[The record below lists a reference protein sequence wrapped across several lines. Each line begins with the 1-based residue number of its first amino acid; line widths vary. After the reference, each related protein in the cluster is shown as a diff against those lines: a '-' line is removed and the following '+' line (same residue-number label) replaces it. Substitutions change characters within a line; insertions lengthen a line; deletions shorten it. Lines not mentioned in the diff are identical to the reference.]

1 MAKQYVDGFVLPIP
15 KKNFD
20 KYKKIASACGKI
32 WMDHGALSYVECLA
46 EDVQKGKVTSFPR
59 SVILKPSEVVVFS
72 FITYKSRKDR
82 DKINKAVMT
91 DPRMEKM
98 MKEIEAMPFDGQR
111 MIFGGFETFVNL
123 VK

>member
-32 WMDHGALSYVECLA
+32 WMDYGALSYAEALA
-46 EDVQKGKVTSFPR
+46 DDVQKGKVTSFPR

-82 DKINKAVMT
+82 DRVNKAVME
-91 DPRMEKM
+91 DPRMVKM
-98 MKEIEAMPFDGQR
+98 MKSIDSMSFDGQR

-123 VK
+123 SK